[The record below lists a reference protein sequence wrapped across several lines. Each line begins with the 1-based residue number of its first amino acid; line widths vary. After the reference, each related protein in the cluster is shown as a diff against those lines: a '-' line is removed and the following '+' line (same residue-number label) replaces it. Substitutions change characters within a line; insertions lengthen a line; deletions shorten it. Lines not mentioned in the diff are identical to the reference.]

1 MKPML
6 LLPAL
11 LALALVTAGCGRTET
26 ATAPAAAAKKHEHKA
41 PHGGTAV
48 ELGEEAFHLELV
60 KEEPGRL
67 SAYVLDGELENFI
80 RIAAPSFEIV
90 ATVAGQKQPL
100 VFRAVASNATG
111 ETVGSTSH
119 FVAEA
124 EWLKTTAA
132 FDAVLTQLEV
142 RGTTFSAVAFNF
154 PKGNDK

>member
-1 MKPML
+1 MKPAH

-11 LALALVTAGCGRTET
+11 LSLTLLAAGCGKGE
-26 ATAPAAAAKKHEHKA
+26 PAAAPTAAKAHEHKS

-80 RIAAPSFEIV
+80 RVAAPSFEIV
-90 ATVAGQKQPL
+90 ATVGGQRQPL
-100 VFRAVASNATG
+100 VFRAVASTATG
-111 ETVGSTSH
+111 ETVGNTSH
-119 FVAEA
+119 FLAEA
-124 EWLKTTAA
+124 EWLRTTAA
-132 FDAVLTQLEV
+132 FDAVLTELEV
-142 RGTTFSAVAFNF
+142 RGAKFGGVSFNF